1 MQERTGGNRKHLVM
15 GRNPAPTVVHSLSLA
30 EQRVLTSF
38 LAGRLPA
45 GQVHTE
51 LQRAKTGPE
60 LAIAPQPQAAPAP
73 QPVVVLA

>member
-1 MQERTGGNRKHLVM
+1 
-15 GRNPAPTVVHSLSLA
+15 VVHRLSLA

-51 LQRAKTGPE
+51 LQRAKTAPAP
-60 LAIAPQPQAAPAP
+60 AIEPQPQAAPAP
-73 QPVVVLA
+73 QPVVALA

>member
-1 MQERTGGNRKHLVM
+1 M
-15 GRNPAPTVVHSLSLA
+15 GRTAAPAVIHRLTLA

-45 GQVHTE
+45 GQVHEE
-51 LQRAKTGPE
+51 LQRARAAPE
-60 LAIAPQPQAAPAP
+60 PAIEPQPQATPSP

>member
-1 MQERTGGNRKHLVM
+1 M
-15 GRNPAPTVVHSLSLA
+15 GRMSAPTVVHRLSLA

-45 GQVHTE
+45 GQVHAE
-51 LQRAKTGPE
+51 LQRARTAPE
-60 LAIAPQPQAAPAP
+60 PGIDPQPQAAPAP